1 MFQSFFDSFS
11 GMMSF
16 SQYLNTISNNISNMN
31 TPGFRGSDVF
41 LRGIAGSGNNGGD
54 GTELVDVLP
63 RQYQGSIKQT
73 GNPSDLALNG
83 SGFFILRDSNGNNY
97 YTRGGQFRFNN
108 KGYLV
113 DQVTGYR
120 VAGIDASGNL
130 TDINIS
136 NLKTLPAAATTTV
149 NFKGNLSDSDSV
161 YNVNNIKVYDSS
173 GTVHTLKAV
182 FTNNDAQTQNSWV
195 VNITD
200 SNGNI
205 VGTGTIKFA
214 NDGTPKSG
222 ANTVTVTLGSGSTS
236 QKISMNFGSP
246 GSYTGATEL
255 GGTGSTL
262 GATVADGHGESG
274 LVSYSFDNQGVM
286 QLKYSDGEKK
296 QGPQVGLAWFQNQQG
311 LKSLGG
317 SLFTTS
323 DPSSAKLGR
332 AGKGVFGTIQGGS
345 LELSNVNLSQEFSNL
360 ILAQRG
366 YQASAQV
373 MTAANK
379 MISQLYTNMATMSR
393 GG

>member
-1 MFQSFFDSFS
+1 MFQAFFDSFS
-11 GMMSF
+11 GMLSF

-41 LRGIAGSGNNGGD
+41 LRGIAGSGENGGD
-54 GTELVDVLP
+54 GTEVVDVLP

-97 YTRGGQFRFNN
+97 YTRGGQFRFNS

-161 YNVNNIKVYDSS
+161 YDVSSIKVYDAS

-182 FTNNDAQTQNSWV
+182 FTNNDAQTKNSWV
-195 VNITD
+195 VNVTD

-205 VGTGTIKFA
+205 VGTGTIQFA
-214 NDGTPKSG
+214 SDGTPKSG
-222 ANTVTVTLGSGSTS
+222 ANTVTVTLGSGSS
-236 QKISMNFGSP
+236 AQKITMNFGSP

-262 GATVADGHGESG
+262 GATVADGHGTSG
-274 LVSYSFDNQGVM
+274 LVSYSFNNQGVM
-286 QLKYSDGEKK
+286 QLKYSDGETK
-296 QGPQVGLAWFQNQQG
+296 QGPQVGLAWFQNDQA

-317 SLFTTS
+317 SLFTTP

-332 AGKGVFGTIQGGS
+332 AGKGVFGSIQGGS